1 VLCKSCRRQVARG
14 APFCASC
21 GASVEGGEVALDVIL
36 PDGAR
41 VPLTGTLSIGRAAD
55 NAIQLDDRSVSRYHA
70 RVAVGK
76 GGVFV
81 EDAGSTH
88 GTFLDGRP
96 VGGRTRL
103 RDGARV
109 HVGNVEFRVERRR
122 DESEA
127 GRTIIVRPGATLLVS
142 AVGASEVDKTATSFG
157 FRPKVRSGWA
167 LKRLQEGEGSRRWVL
182 KDLRGDAG
190 FVRMGDEEAA
200 VFRLLD
206 GQHALPELITDA
218 EERFGPGG
226 ATRLARLLADLGERG
241 LLEGVEGAAAT
252 NGAGGLA
259 KALKPREFEIKGLG
273 RLFERIY
280 LAGGWILFTRVA
292 LVLMAVLGTA
302 GLATFIYLIARRY
315 GTPFVVA
322 QRIGIGAAVF
332 LVGRFVVV
340 AFHEL
345 AHGLVVSSFGRRVSR
360 AGVKLTLVFPYA
372 FVDTSDGWFEPRR
385 RRFAISAAGPASDLL
400 VGGVFA
406 LGAAFV
412 HGTVRDVLFQLSF
425 AAYVGAFSN
434 LNPLLDRDGYHMLV
448 DWLGEPGLRRR
459 ARAHLAAVL
468 SGRGR
473 ASDEPRALLVYA
485 IAGLAWTLAAV
496 AFVIVMSTR
505 YYGILTS
512 LAPPEVVW
520 GVLGAF
526 YLLMFVPVLVMV
538 GRPLLE
544 RMRRRGEPQSVV
556 A

>member
-1 VLCKSCRRQVARG
+1 VLCGACRRQVSKG
-14 APFCASC
+14 AAFCPSC
-21 GASVEGGEVALDVIL
+21 GAPVAGGEVALDVVL
-36 PDGAR
+36 PDGVR
-41 VPLTGTLSIGRAAD
+41 VPLTGTISIGRSAD
-55 NAIQLDDRSVSRYHA
+55 NTIQLDDRSVSRHHA
-70 RVAVGK
+70 RVAAVK
-76 GGVFV
+76 GGAFV

-96 VGGRTRL
+96 IGGRTRL

-127 GRTIIVRPGATLLVS
+127 GRTIVVRPGASLLVS
-142 AVGASEVDKTATSFG
+142 AVGQSEVDENATSFG

-167 LKRLQEGEGSRRWVL
+167 LKRLEEGEGSRRWVL
-182 KDLRGDAG
+182 KDLRGDGA

-200 VFRLLD
+200 VFRQLD

-218 EERFGPGG
+218 EARFGPGG

-241 LLEGVEGAAAT
+241 LLEGVEGSAT
-252 NGAGGLA
+252 TDGAGGLA
-259 KALKPREFEIKGLG
+259 KALKPREYEIKGLG

-280 LAGGWILFTRVA
+280 LAGGWVLFTRAA
-292 LVLMAVLGTA
+292 LAVMAAVGIA
-302 GLATFIYLIARRY
+302 GLVTFFYLIARRY

-332 LVGRFVVV
+332 LLGRFLVV
-340 AFHEL
+340 ALHEL
-345 AHGLVVSSFGRRVSR
+345 AHGLVVSSYGRRVTR
-360 AGVKLTLVFPYA
+360 AGVKLMLVFPYA

-385 RRFAISAAGPASDLL
+385 RRLAISAAGPASDLL

-412 HGTVRDVLFQLSF
+412 DGTVRDVLFQLSF
-425 AAYVGAFSN
+425 AAYVGALSN

-473 ASDEPRALLVYA
+473 TSDEPRALLVYA
-485 IAGLAWTLAAV
+485 VAGLAWTVAAV
-496 AFVIVMSTR
+496 AFVIVMSAR
-505 YYGILTS
+505 YYDILTS

-526 YLLMFVPVLVMV
+526 YLLLFVPVLFMI

-544 RMRRRGEPQSVV
+544 RLRRRGEPQGV
-556 A
+556 AA

>member
-1 VLCKSCRRQVARG
+1 MLCGSCRRQVAKG
-14 APFCASC
+14 AAFCPSC
-21 GASVEGGEVALDVIL
+21 GAAVGGGEVALEVVL

-41 VPLTGTLSIGRAAD
+41 VPLIATLSIGRAAD
-55 NAIQLDDRSVSRYHA
+55 NAIQLDDRSVSRHHA
-70 RVAVGK
+70 RVLAGK
-76 GGVFV
+76 DGAFV

-96 VGGRTRL
+96 LGARARL
-103 RDGARV
+103 HDGARV

-122 DESEA
+122 EEAEA
-127 GRTIIVRPGATLLVS
+127 GRTIIVRAGASLLVS
-142 AVGASEVDKTATSFG
+142 AVGASEVDSTATSFG

-167 LKRLQEGEGSRRWVL
+167 LKRMEEGEGAQRWVL
-182 KDLRGDAG
+182 KDLRGDGA
-190 FVRMGDEEAA
+190 FVRMRDEEAA
-200 VFRLLD
+200 VFRQLD

-241 LLEGVEGAAAT
+241 LLEGVEGEAVD
-252 NGAGGLA
+252 GGGSGLA
-259 KALKPREFEIKGLG
+259 KALRPREFEIKGLG

-280 LAGGWILFTRVA
+280 LAGGWVLFTRA
-292 LVLMAVLGTA
+292 ALISMLVLGVA
-302 GLATFIYLIARRY
+302 GLAAFVWLIVRRY

-322 QRIGIGAAVF
+322 DRIGIGALVF
-332 LVGRFVVV
+332 LLGRFIVV
-340 AFHEL
+340 ALHEL

-360 AGVKLTLVFPYA
+360 AGLKLMLVFPFA

-385 RRFAISAAGPASDLL
+385 RRFAISAAGPISDLL
-400 VGGVFA
+400 VGALFA
-406 LGAAFV
+406 LGAAFAV
-412 HGTVRDVLFQLSF
+412 GTLRDVLFQLAF

-448 DWLGEPGLRRR
+448 DRLGEPGLRRR

-473 ASDEPRALLVYA
+473 ATDEPRALLVYA
-485 IAGLAWTLAAV
+485 LAGLAWTVAAV

-505 YYGILTS
+505 YYGVLTS

-520 GVLGAF
+520 GVLGSF
-526 YLLMFVPVLVMV
+526 YLLMFVPAIVMV

-544 RMRRRGEPQSVV
+544 RVRGPKDESVV

>member
-1 VLCKSCRRQVARG
+1 VAKG
-14 APFCASC
+14 AAFCPSC
-21 GASVEGGEVALDVIL
+21 GAATGAAQLALEVVL

-55 NAIQLDDRSVSRYHA
+55 NAIQLDDRSVSRHHA
-70 RVAVGK
+70 RVLADKDGA
-76 GGVFV
+76 FV

-122 DESEA
+122 EESEA
-127 GRTIIVRPGATLLVS
+127 GRTIVVRPGASLLVS
-142 AVGASEVDKTATSFG
+142 AVGASELDKSATGFG

-167 LKRLQEGEGSRRWVL
+167 LKRLEEGEGSQRWVL
-182 KDLRGDAG
+182 KDLRGDGA
-190 FVRMGDEEAA
+190 FVRMGDAEAA
-200 VFRLLD
+200 VFRQLD

-241 LLEGVEGAAAT
+241 LLEGVDGAAAED
-252 NGAGGLA
+252 GGGGLA

-273 RLFERIY
+273 RMFERIY

-292 LVLMAVLGTA
+292 LVLMAALAVT
-302 GLATFIYLIARRY
+302 GLFAFAYLIVRRY

-322 QRIGIGAAVF
+322 ERIGIGALVF
-332 LVGRFVVV
+332 LFGRFLVV
-340 AFHEL
+340 ALHEL
-345 AHGLVVSSFGRRVSR
+345 AHGLVVSSYGRRVSR
-360 AGVKLTLVFPYA
+360 AGVKLMLVFPFA

-385 RRFAISAAGPASDLL
+385 RRFAISAAGPFSDLL
-400 VGGVFA
+400 VGGAFA
-406 LGAAFV
+406 LGAVFAG
-412 HGTVRDVLFQLSF
+412 GTLRDVLFQLAF

-448 DWLGEPGLRRR
+448 DRLGEPGLRKR

-473 ASDEPRALLVYA
+473 AADEPRALLIYA
-485 IAGLAWTLAAV
+485 LAGLAWTVAAV

-505 YYGILTS
+505 YYGVLTS

-520 GVLGAF
+520 GVFGAF
-526 YLLMFVPVLVMV
+526 YLLMFVPVIVMV

-544 RMRRRGEPQSVV
+544 RVRGRSGSDGVD